1 MSSFSLS
8 PREDKT
14 IASKEIF
21 IEAKEVEMLE
31 SKIVDLFLFC
41 FSSFI

>member
-1 MSSFSLS
+1 MFSFSLS
-8 PREDKT
+8 SGEDKT
-14 IASKEIF
+14 TALKAIF
-21 IEAKEVEMLE
+21 IEVEEVEMLE